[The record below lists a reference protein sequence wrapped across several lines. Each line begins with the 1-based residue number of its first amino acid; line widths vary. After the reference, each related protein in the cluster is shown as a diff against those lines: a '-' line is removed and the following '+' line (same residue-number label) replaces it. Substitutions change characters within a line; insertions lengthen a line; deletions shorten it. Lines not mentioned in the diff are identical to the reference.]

1 MKLRGT
7 ITEQTYRKELQASKT
22 RLFNDVSMQRFLSV
36 IRETFP
42 TMKTAYILYW
52 IPEQGE
58 DIISFL
64 VDTQTVIQI
73 ELDRYDNKVAPII
86 DVYLLENLTKG
97 FSKTNQI
104 KIAVALD
111 LAKNDLKL

>member
-7 ITEQTYRKELQASKT
+7 MTEQASRKELQASRI
-22 RLFNDVSMQRFLSV
+22 RLFNDTSMRRFLNIISQ
-36 IRETFP
+36 TFP

-52 IPEQGE
+52 TQEQGE
-58 DIISFL
+58 DIITFL
-64 VDTQTVIQI
+64 VDTHSVIMI
-73 ELDRYDNKVAPII
+73 ELDRFDDEVAPII
-86 DVYLLENLTKG
+86 DVYPIENLTKG
-97 FSKTNQI
+97 LSQTSQI

>member
-7 ITEQTYRKELQASKT
+7 ITEQAYRKELQASKI
-22 RLFNDVSMQRFLSV
+22 RLFNDVSMRRYLSI

-42 TMKTAYILYW
+42 TMETAYILYW

-73 ELDRYDNKVAPII
+73 ELDRYDNEVVPIV
-86 DVYLLENLTKG
+86 DVYHLENWTKG

-111 LAKNDLKL
+111 LAKTDLIF